1 MAQMTLMCI
10 PRHTFNLSILNQT
23 KGDPKRMRENKN
35 KNKNTTDAVNSV
47 SAFQAELKVRMS

>member
-1 MAQMTLMCI
+1 MCI
-10 PRHTFNLSILNQT
+10 PRHTFNLSVLNQT